1 MINRIQYKN
10 YIGTVEW
17 TDEDGV
23 FHGKVLGI
31 RGLISYQGK
40 DINSLKKDFC
50 DSIDDY
56 LSYCEAKGIK
66 PQEPFKGSFNVRV
79 DPELHRKAAEKAK
92 ESGISLNK
100 LVINALIEYLL

>member
-10 YIGTVEW
+10 YVGTVEW

-23 FHGKVLGI
+23 FHGRVLGI
-31 RGLISYQGK
+31 RGLISYEGK
-40 DINSLKKDFC
+40 DIDSLKKDFR

-56 LSYCEAKGIK
+56 LRYCDAKGIK

-79 DPELHRKAAEKAK
+79 EPELHRKAAEKAK

-100 LVINALIEYLL
+100 LVINALTAYLS